1 MNYEELKKLLEENNE
16 LKLQLIAE
24 LSNDTEMKKVI
35 DKNVTQA
42 INSFKEKGMQNILE
56 EKKNAWKDE
65 FYQEFAKENNIEI
78 NPQIREMSKRMKE
91 LEDLVKQKELGE
103 KRSSVKANITA
114 KLAEA
119 KLNPNLAKYLPLEDE
134 EIATKELDVFK
145 SLIDSVVEE
154 RVKEQLGNNK
164 IIPGNGT
171 STVTDINPFAKET
184 LNLTEQAKLMK
195 ENPEKAKML
204 KEQAKK

>member
-1 MNYEELKKLLEENNE
+1 MLKK
-16 LKLQLIAE
+16 
-24 LSNDTEMKKVI
+24 
-35 DKNVTQA
+35 
-42 INSFKEKGMQNILE
+42 
-56 EKKNAWKDE
+56 
-65 FYQEFAKENNIEI
+65 
-78 NPQIREMSKRMKE
+78 MKE

-134 EIATKELDVFK
+134 ETATKELDVFK

-154 RVKEQLGNNK
+154 RVKEQLSNNK
-164 IIPGNGT
+164 IVPGNGT